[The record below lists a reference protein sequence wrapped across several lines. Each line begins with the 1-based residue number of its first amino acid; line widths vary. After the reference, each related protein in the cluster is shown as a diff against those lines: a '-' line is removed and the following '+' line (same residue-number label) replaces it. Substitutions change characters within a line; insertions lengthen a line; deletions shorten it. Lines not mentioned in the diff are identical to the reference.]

1 MLCAKEPGPEVRD
14 YLAMKY
20 AILICMYLGTAAA
33 AAQAAGDPVARD
45 RIVLPSTVIPSH
57 YNLDVTVDP
66 GSDGFSGSEIIDVA
80 VEQSTREI
88 FLNAANL
95 EIKGFTVTPAGSG
108 TAVARG
114 TSKDVVSNEQHE
126 TAALNLP
133 APLAPGA
140 YTLAITYT
148 GKINDSFAGLF
159 RTPYETPQGHRVAL
173 FTQFENSDARRFFPC
188 WDEPALKATFDLSAT
203 VPANEMAVSN
213 MPVASTQER
222 PNARQHV
229 VFARSPKM
237 STYLLFF
244 SVGDFERVARKVD
257 GVDVG
262 VIVKRGDTAK
272 AGFALDTAAQILPF
286 YQQYFGVKYPL
297 PKLDLLGGPGQSQF
311 FSAME
316 NWGAIFYV
324 ESALEIDP
332 VLSTESDR
340 QDVYNVVAHEMAHQ
354 WFGDLVTMQWWDDV
368 WLNEGFATWMASKV
382 TEHFHPEWHVA
393 QQNVGRR
400 ERALVLDAK
409 QGTHPIIQP
418 IRDVLQASQAFDS
431 ITYVKGFAVI
441 SMLESYVGN
450 DAFQAGVRRYISKHA
465 YGNTVSDDLWNEL
478 DRTADKPIS
487 DIAHDFTLQ
496 AGVPLIKVV
505 AKGTTTELREERFAV
520 DASGS
525 KPTNWHVPV
534 VARTLGATDP
544 WQGIVTREHP
554 AAINSKAT
562 AGIVVNASQ
571 AGYFRTLYEPAL
583 LHPLVTHFGELS
595 PIDQAGILNDTHALG
610 LAGREPLSDY
620 LEVTRGA
627 SPDSNAEVLRS
638 ISDQLR
644 DLDFRLNGLPG
655 QPGFRQ
661 YVRGLLGPVFDRIG
675 WEERPSESSDVRL
688 LRSSLLGTLG
698 QLGDTKV
705 VSAARARFAGM
716 RKDPKSVTADLR
728 QSVLEVV
735 AENADSATWDQL
747 HDMARHAASSLEKQ
761 QVYGVLGNVRDRAL
775 AQRALDLSLTD
786 EAPVTL
792 RPGLVSDVAHTHFPD
807 VAFEFM
813 TAHADQINPLLEPDS
828 RNEFAPNLLARSG
841 DAAMI
846 AKLQAYAHAQ
856 IPETARKA
864 VVVAEGTISYNAAIR
879 SKRLPELDSWLKSHA
894 EVARQ

>member
-1 MLCAKEPGPEVRD
+1 
-14 YLAMKY
+14 MKY
-20 AILICMYLGTAAA
+20 AIVICLYLGTALAV
-33 AAQAAGDPVARD
+33 AQAASDPVSRD

-66 GSDGFSGSEIIDVA
+66 GSTGFSGSEIIDVA
-80 VEQSTREI
+80 VEQPTQEI
-88 FLNAANL
+88 ILNAANL
-95 EIKGFTVTPAGSG
+95 EIKGFTVASAGSG
-108 TAVARG
+108 AGVASG
-114 TSKDVVSNEQHE
+114 ASKDVVLNEQHE
-126 TAALNLP
+126 TAALTLST
-133 APLAPGA
+133 PLAPGA
-140 YTLAITYT
+140 YTLTIAYT

-159 RTPYETPQGHRVAL
+159 RTPYDTPQGHKVAL

-188 WDEPALKATFDLSAT
+188 WDEPALKATFALSVT

-213 MPVASTQER
+213 MPAASIKDLPNGRKQVA
-222 PNARQHV
+222 
-229 VFARSPKM
+229 FAKSPRM

-244 SVGDFERVARKVD
+244 GVGDFERVARQVD

-286 YQQYFGVKYPL
+286 YHQYFGVKYPL

-332 VLSTESDR
+332 ALSTEGDR
-340 QDVYNVVAHEMAHQ
+340 QEVYNVVAHEMAHQ

-382 TEHFHPEWHVA
+382 TDHFHPEWRVA

-450 DAFQAGVRRYISKHA
+450 DAFQAGVRQYISKHA

-478 DRTADKPIS
+478 DRTAGKPIS

-505 AKGTTTELREERFAV
+505 DKGATTELQEERFAV

-525 KPTNWHVPV
+525 KPTSWHVPV
-534 VARTLGATDP
+534 VAQAFGAKAP
-544 WQGIVTREHP
+544 WQGIVTHEHP
-554 AAINSKAT
+554 ASINTKPT
-562 AGIVVNASQ
+562 TGIVVNATQ
-571 AGYFRTLYEPAL
+571 AGYFRTLYEPTL

-595 PIDQAGILNDTHALG
+595 PIDQAGLLNDTHALG

-627 SPDSNAEVLRS
+627 SPNSNAEVLRS

-661 YVRGLLGPVFDRIG
+661 YVQGLLGPVFDRIG
-675 WEERPSESSDVRL
+675 WEERANESSDVRL
-688 LRSSLLGTLG
+688 LRASLLGTLS
-698 QLGDTKV
+698 QLGDPKI
-705 VSAARARFAGM
+705 VSAARARFAQM

-747 HDMARHAASSLEKQ
+747 HDMAKHAASSLEKEQ
-761 QVYGVLGNVRDRAL
+761 LYGVLGDVRDRAL

-792 RPGLVSDVAHTHFPD
+792 RPGLISGVAHTHFPD
-807 VAFEFM
+807 AAFEF
-813 TAHADQINPLLEPDS
+813 TAAHADQINSLLEPDS
-828 RNEFAPNLLARSG
+828 RNEFAPYLLVRSG
-841 DAAMI
+841 EAAMI
-846 AKLQAYAHAQ
+846 PKLQAYAQAH
-856 IPETARKA
+856 IPQTARKA
-864 VVVAEGTISYNAAIR
+864 VIVAEGTISYNATIR
-879 SKRLPELDSWLKSHA
+879 SRRLPELDSWLKTHA
-894 EVARQ
+894 ATARR